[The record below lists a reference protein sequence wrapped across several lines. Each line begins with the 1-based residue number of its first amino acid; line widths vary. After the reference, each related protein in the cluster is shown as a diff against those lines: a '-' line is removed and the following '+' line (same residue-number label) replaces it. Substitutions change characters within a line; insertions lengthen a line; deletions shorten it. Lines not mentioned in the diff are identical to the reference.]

1 MTEHQFKDELLKHGI
16 ELTPVQEQ
24 QFARYYQLLIEWN
37 EKMNLTAITNKEE
50 VYEKHFYDSLTL
62 AFHHKPV
69 SGTLLDVGAGAGFPS
84 IPLKI
89 VFPDLKVYVLDSLAK
104 RMTFV
109 ETVIKDLGLKDIYII
124 VNRAEDEA
132 KNSRER
138 FDIVTARAV
147 AKLNILSELCLP
159 LVKLN
164 GYFIALK
171 GASAKSELE
180 DSSKA
185 IPTLGGKVDYIQEL
199 NLLSQD
205 DKRYNIFIKKINVT
219 NKIYPRSYAKIKKN
233 PL

>member
-1 MTEHQFKDELLKHGI
+1 
-16 ELTPVQEQ
+16 
-24 QFARYYQLLIEWN
+24 
-37 EKMNLTAITNKEE
+37 MNLTAITQKEE

-62 AFHHKPV
+62 SFNNNLT
-69 SGTLLDVGAGAGFPS
+69 GLTLLDVGAGAGFPS

-89 VFPDLKVYVLDSLAK
+89 VFPSLKVFVLDSLAK

-109 ETVIKDLGLKDIYII
+109 EAVIKTLHLEDIHII

-132 KNSRER
+132 KISREK

-159 LVKLN
+159 LVKVN

-171 GASAKSELE
+171 GINAMNELE
-180 DSSKA
+180 QANKA
-185 IPTLGGKVDYIQEL
+185 ISTLGGKIDHIQEL
-199 NLLSQD
+199 NLLSND
-205 DKRYNIFIKKINVT
+205 DKRYNIFIKKVNNT
-219 NKIYPRSYAKIKKN
+219 NTIYPRLYTKIKNN